1 LLAAVAAADGIQM
14 KMAEGVESLLA
25 GHRLATGHSCK
36 ERLLTILIG
45 WVEAAHKHRVARV
58 DFLAIMAHSF
68 QELARRELEVPL
80 LLLALDLVAQVV
92 EEGGM
97 EAVQDVLIWTLT
109 QMVQGV
115 VALLIWGISLMQLGI
130 TLILLLQ
137 L

>member
-1 LLAAVAAADGIQM
+1 VA
-14 KMAEGVESLLA
+14 L
-25 GHRLATGHSCK
+25 
-36 ERLLTILIG
+36 
-45 WVEAAHKHRVARV
+45 V
-58 DFLAIMAHSF
+58 DFLAIMVHSC

-109 QMVQGV
+109 QMVQEV
-115 VALLIWGISLMQLGI
+115 AALLIWGISPMQQGMM
-130 TLILLLQ
+130 LILLLQ